1 MKLTWQHIVLVA
13 ILLTAAVVSR
23 TVPNPEDR
31 TLVLIVTAVLAAFL
45 GPAAVN
51 SKQNDRLEN
60 IETATRQVQQQTN
73 GVLDRRIREAVR
85 NVLDDRDRTLG
96 KPLRH
101 DPEDN
106 GNRKGTSDV
115 AH

>member
-1 MKLTWQHIVLVA
+1 MKLTWQHILLVA

-51 SKQNDRLEN
+51 SRQNDKLDN
-60 IETATRQVQQQTN
+60 IEETTRQVQNQTN
-73 GVLDRRIREAVR
+73 GKLDARISTIVRRELHTFHGPIDLDEKGKS
-85 NVLDDRDRTLG
+85 NVPD
-96 KPLRH
+96 
-101 DPEDN
+101 
-106 GNRKGTSDV
+106 
-115 AH
+115 

>member
-51 SKQNDRLEN
+51 SRQNDKLDN
-60 IETATRQVQQQTN
+60 IETATRRVQQQTN
-73 GVLDRRIREAVR
+73 GILDQRIREAVR
-85 NVLDDRDRTLG
+85 SELHKFHVGPLDLDEKGKSNVPD
-96 KPLRH
+96 
-101 DPEDN
+101 
-106 GNRKGTSDV
+106 
-115 AH
+115 